1 MTNPDPHV
9 ERLVNLTFAFLDA
22 ANNPHKTGL
31 TLEELH
37 QRIDAYK
44 DMTYDGFRTT
54 FRRDRQAL
62 RRAGVPL
69 EYVAEPGGHSCYR
82 IHNEHYALPEIT
94 FTEAEAAV
102 LGLAGDLG
110 GKGALAAFNRS
121 GWTKLAATGL
131 NRDLAPSKL
140 ARGGDDLALLEP
152 AVLDGCLK
160 AVRYKKSISFD
171 YRPNPTAE
179 VVRRRMDPWGLVS
192 LRSRIYLVGFDLD
205 KQAPRTFRIRRILS
219 VDVGEDATN
228 LKPQDL
234 DLNDEVENSLAQRYR
249 KTTVVFQGPRLAAM
263 ELVRDPRC
271 EELERDTWRMKDV
284 EHEEI
289 VRTLAGLAPQVRA
302 LKPQTVVDDII
313 ALLRLAAGKGES
325 ND

>member
-1 MTNPDPHV
+1 MTSPDPHV

-22 ANNPHKTGL
+22 AHDPNHDGL

-37 QRIDAYK
+37 ERVDAYK
-44 DMTYDGFRTT
+44 NMTYDGFRTT

-69 EYVAEPGGHSCYR
+69 EHISDPGGRSAYR
-82 IHNEHYALPEIT
+82 IRNEHYALPEIT

-152 AVLDGCLK
+152 AVLDSCLK
-160 AVRYKKSISFD
+160 AVRYQKSISFQ
-171 YRPNPTAE
+171 YLPSATARAVE
-179 VVRRRMDPWGLVS
+179 RRMDPWGLVS
-192 LRSRIYLVGFDLD
+192 LRSRIYLVGYDLD
-205 KQAPRTFRIRRILS
+205 KDAVRTFRIRRIHD
-219 VDVGEDATN
+219 VTVGEDAAHH
-228 LKPQDL
+228 KPADL
-234 DLNDEVENSLAQRYR
+234 DLNDAVEESLAQRYR
-249 KTTVVFQGPRLAAM
+249 RTTVTFTGPRLAAM

-271 EELERDTWRMKDV
+271 KELERDTWQITDV

-302 LKPQTVVDDII
+302 LEPQAVVDDII
-313 ALLRLAAGKGES
+313 ALLKLAAAQGEK
-325 ND
+325 